1 MSTKKPRI
9 AHTFAGM
16 TMPTSSHPAIR
27 RVKRR
32 DVHPSIH
39 GNKLWK
45 SSCLLMDYLQQHPP
59 EHSDS
64 VIDVGCG
71 WGISGIWCAQNLNAD
86 VTSVDADPNV
96 YPYLDAVAQLN
107 GVATTPLVS
116 KFEQLSVSQLAK
128 FDMLIAADICFW
140 DELAEPVSKLVDRA
154 VEAGVKRILIADP
167 KRAPFFVVA
176 DHCVETHYA
185 ELIDW
190 QVESDTI
197 KAQGSLLLIEN
208 A

>member
-1 MSTKKPRI
+1 MSAKKPRI
-9 AHTFAGM
+9 AHAFAGI

-45 SSCLLMDYLQQHPP
+45 SSCLLMNYLQQHPP
-59 EHSDS
+59 QHCNA

-71 WGISGIWCAQNLNAD
+71 WGISGIWCAQNLQAD

-107 GVATTPLVS
+107 GVTTTPLVS
-116 KFEQLSVSQLAK
+116 KFEQLSLSQLAK

-167 KRAPFFVVA
+167 QRAPFFVVA
-176 DHCVETHYA
+176 DHCVEAHGA

-197 KAQGSLLLIEN
+197 KAQGALLLIEN
-208 A
+208 D

>member
-1 MSTKKPRI
+1 MSAKTPPI
-9 AHTFAGM
+9 AHDFAGV

-32 DVHPSIH
+32 DLQPSIH

-45 SSCLLMDYLQQHPP
+45 SSCLLIDYLQQHPP
-59 EHSDS
+59 EHCNRI
-64 VIDVGCG
+64 IDVGCG
-71 WGISGIWCAQNLNAD
+71 WGISGIWCAQNLQAD

-107 GVATTPLVS
+107 GVTTTPLVS
-116 KFEQLSVSQLAK
+116 KFEHLSVSQLSK

-140 DELAEPVSKLVDRA
+140 DELAHRVNTLVDRA

-167 KRAPFFVVA
+167 ERAPFLVVA
-176 DHCVETHYA
+176 AHCIETHFA
-185 ELIDW
+185 ELFNW
-190 QVESDTI
+190 QVESDGI
-197 KAQGSLLLIEN
+197 KAQGALLLIEN

>member
-1 MSTKKPRI
+1 
-9 AHTFAGM
+9 
-16 TMPTSSHPAIR
+16 
-27 RVKRR
+27 
-32 DVHPSIH
+32 
-39 GNKLWK
+39 
-45 SSCLLMDYLQQHPP
+45 MDYLQKHPP

-71 WGISGIWCAQNLNAD
+71 WGISGIWCAQNLQAD

-96 YPYLDAVAQLN
+96 YPYLDAVAELN
-107 GVATTPLVS
+107 GVTTTPLVS

-140 DELAEPVSKLVDRA
+140 DELAEPVSNLVDRA

-167 KRAPFFVVA
+167 KRPPFFVMA
-176 DHCVETHYA
+176 DHCVEAHYA
-185 ELIDW
+185 EVIDW

-197 KAQGSLLLIEN
+197 KAQGALLLIEN

>member
-1 MSTKKPRI
+1 
-9 AHTFAGM
+9 
-16 TMPTSSHPAIR
+16 
-27 RVKRR
+27 
-32 DVHPSIH
+32 
-39 GNKLWK
+39 
-45 SSCLLMDYLQQHPP
+45 MDYLQQHPP

-71 WGISGIWCAQNLNAD
+71 WGISGIWCAQNLHAD

-96 YPYLDAVAQLN
+96 YPYLDAVAELN
-107 GVATTPLVS
+107 GVSTTPLVS
-116 KFEQLSVSQLAK
+116 KFEQLSVRQLAK

-176 DHCVETHYA
+176 DHCVEAHYA
-185 ELIDW
+185 EVIDW

-197 KAQGSLLLIEN
+197 KAQGALLLIEN

>member
-1 MSTKKPRI
+1 MSATKTRI
-9 AHTFAGM
+9 AHAFAGI

-59 EHSDS
+59 QHCST

-71 WGISGIWCAQNLNAD
+71 WGISGIWCAQNLQAD

-107 GVATTPLVS
+107 GVTTTPLIS
-116 KFEQLSVSQLAK
+116 KFEELSLSQLAK

-154 VEAGVKRILIADP
+154 VKAGVKRILIADP
-167 KRAPFFVVA
+167 QRAPFFVVA
-176 DHCVETHYA
+176 DHCVETHNA

-190 QVESDTI
+190 HVESDTI
-197 KAQGSLLLIEN
+197 KAQGALLLIEN
-208 A
+208 D